1 MNASQVIAHELKRL
15 GVRHAFGMPGGDAL
29 PLLDALLDV
38 GIEFVLVRHEG
49 SAGFMADAAAQ
60 LTGAPGVCISTLGPG
75 MTNLVSGLSGCLLDR
90 APVVAITGQVSEQ
103 LVNVYTHQTLDQK
116 AILASVV
123 KRYVT
128 LSEQNAW
135 REVALTLRHLHL
147 GRPGPVLLNLPGDV
161 ARAEQ
166 PAVFQENW
174 PVQKPAGPVQPISG
188 SRPVVLAGLAALQAG
203 LDLDRLQ
210 MPVLTTYKGKGLID
224 ERSPWYAGSF
234 GLSTTADAVHKGL
247 VEQADAVIAVGLD
260 PVELRPQ
267 WLPGWPA
274 DTPVHVFDDDP
285 PHDLTAAI
293 TTAQGLQN
301 LSSVTPC
308 TGWAEG
314 EVAAH
319 RAHWGPL
326 FEEDSFGPATAIRA
340 IQAGLP
346 ADAVVALDV
355 GAHRIT
361 ASHVWRSQRPNELLQ
376 SNGLSSM
383 GYGLPAALAA
393 KLSLPDRVCVSL
405 TGDAG
410 LWMAMGELGIAQER
424 GLDLVCVFL
433 ADNSLAL
440 IEHKQRRMKLRRT
453 GVRFENPDTLALAH
467 AFGGIGHVCVNA
479 EQATHAVRDAVA
491 QGGLHL
497 VEVRIDEEPYARQV

>member
-1 MNASQVIAHELKRL
+1 MNASQVIAHHLARL

-75 MTNLVSGLSGCLLDR
+75 MTNLVSGLAGCSLDR

-116 AILASVV
+116 AIVASVV

-128 LSEQNAW
+128 LSATNAW
-135 REVALTLRHLHL
+135 REVPLALRQLRM
-147 GRPGPVLLNLPGDV
+147 GRPGPVVLNLPGDV
-161 ARAEQ
+161 ARVEQ
-166 PAVFQENW
+166 PSSFEESW
-174 PVQKPAGPVQPISG
+174 PVQRPSAPLVGTLG
-188 SRPVVLAGLAALQAG
+188 ARPVLLAGLGALQAG
-203 LDLDRLQ
+203 LDLQRLR
-210 MPVLTTYKGKGLID
+210 MPVLTTYKAKGVLD
-224 ERSPWYAGSF
+224 ERSPWWAGSF
-234 GLSTTADAVHKGL
+234 GLSTTADQVSQRFIEG
-247 VEQADAVIAVGLD
+247 ADCIVAVGLD

-274 DTPVHVFDDDP
+274 QLPVHAFDEEP
-285 PHDLTAAI
+285 PHDLTAAL
-293 TTAQGLQN
+293 ASWQGLRA
-301 LSSVTPC
+301 LEEVPPS
-308 TGWAEG
+308 TGWTEE

-319 RAHWGPL
+319 RGAWAPL
-326 FEEDSFGPATAIRA
+326 FEEDRFGPATAIRA

-346 ADAVVALDV
+346 SDALVALDV

-361 ASHVWRSQRPNELLQ
+361 ASHVWQSQRANELLQ

-383 GYGLPAALAA
+383 GYGLPAAIAA
-393 KLSLPDRVCVSL
+393 KLSRPERVCASL

-410 LWMAMGELGIAQER
+410 LWMAMGELGVAQER
-424 GLDLVCVFL
+424 GLDLVCVYL

-440 IEHKQRRMKLRRT
+440 IEHKQRRLKLRRT
-453 GVRFENPDTLALAH
+453 GVRFENPDVRRLAE
-467 AFGGIGHVCVNA
+467 AFGGRGHVCTDA
-479 EQATHAVRDAVA
+479 AQTTRAVA
-491 QGGLHL
+491 QAVASGGLHL